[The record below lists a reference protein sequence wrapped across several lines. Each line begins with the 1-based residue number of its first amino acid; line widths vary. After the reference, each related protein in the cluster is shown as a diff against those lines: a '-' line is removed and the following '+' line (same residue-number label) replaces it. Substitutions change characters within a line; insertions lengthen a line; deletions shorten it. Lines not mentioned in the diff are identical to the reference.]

1 MQGKESKDAFRMESQ
16 DDPLGY
22 VFVSE
27 TYRVTWKV
35 PEDEATEFVQ
45 DRKSKKDE
53 FAKQHQKEMKG
64 ETKAEKVEQ
73 TVEKQQK
80 GAELDEA

>member
-1 MQGKESKDAFRMESQ
+1 MQGKESKDASRMESQ

-35 PEDEATEFVQ
+35 PEDEATEFV
-45 DRKSKKDE
+45 
-53 FAKQHQKEMKG
+53 
-64 ETKAEKVEQ
+64 
-73 TVEKQQK
+73 
-80 GAELDEA
+80 